1 MNRNPYESFQNTAVI
16 VILIAMIV
24 TVVGVL
30 ALPIV
35 MSIAYSWWWMFMYV
49 AYLLAAVIL
58 ACGFSSPNRGR
69 SVNNE
74 NHSTRR

>member
-58 ACGFSSPNRGR
+58 ACGFCGPKGR

>member
-1 MNRNPYESFQNTAVI
+1 MNKDQYEAFQNTAVI

-35 MSIAYSWWWMFMYV
+35 MSIAYSWCWMFMYV
-49 AYLLAAVIL
+49 AYLFAAVIL
-58 ACGFSSPNRGR
+58 ACGFCSPKGR
-69 SVNNE
+69 SVNNNE

>member
-49 AYLLAAVIL
+49 AYLLAALIIAV
-58 ACGFSSPNRGR
+58 GFSSPNRGR